1 MKILEE
7 TENFDRRLNKSGRIT
22 GQVQKILLES
32 GEEVRH
38 AQCLKLDSSVCKT
51 RYFGFD
57 RTDN

>member
-38 AQCLKLDSSVCKT
+38 A
-51 RYFGFD
+51 
-57 RTDN
+57 